1 MAAVRPA
8 FLDNFQA
15 LVQNPTLGGIQE
27 IAPKDAKID
36 KVELSYFRIA
46 AGVAALALSA
56 LAYNYS
62 YTKSAIAGVGVALV
76 AFYLR
81 NVTTT
86 VDSPE
91 LAAQNKAINDATAG
105 IVEGLTALTTAKQT
119 TVKASLDGQDFSGAY
134 VLQSARTAL
143 DDFVNAYDDA
153 NGRYTD
159 DQSAQAYRQVLPTA
173 KEFLTIGVRTYPEA
187 TTPKLLLDRLVE
199 IHVAADIFV
208 NGYVKPLAE
217 KPGDY
222 KGYLNLT
229 LNGAELVVQPWT
241 DPSALKA

>member
-27 IAPKDAKID
+27 IAPQEAKVE

-62 YTKSAIAGVGVALV
+62 YTKSAIAGLGVAVV

-86 VDSPE
+86 VDSPA
-91 LAAQNKAINDATAG
+91 LIAQNKAINDATAG
-105 IVEGLTALTTAKQT
+105 IVEGLTALTKAKQT

-134 VLQSARTAL
+134 VLQSARRAL
-143 DDFVNAYDDA
+143 DDIVNEYDDA
-153 NGRYTD
+153 NGRYID
-159 DQSAQAYRQVLPTA
+159 DPSAQAYHQVLPTA

-187 TTPKLLLDRLVE
+187 TTPKLLLDRLVK

-208 NGYVKPLAE
+208 NGYVKPLDE
-217 KPGDY
+217 KTEDY

-229 LNGAELVVQPWT
+229 LNGEKLDVQPWSA
-241 DPSALKA
+241 PALKA